1 MSDRV
6 LTATRMGF
14 RDQLRRPLMLALL
27 AAVPI
32 IFISWAARVT
42 AENPR
47 RIALPGGAHALTDM
61 RELMTVIDVPITIAF
76 LSGLVGVFVI
86 ESALQSDRRLVVA
99 GYSPGQTIA
108 PRLLVIGAAVAVVSA
123 VSLVV
128 MAFEFIPEQW
138 LSFIAANLLLG
149 LIYAA
154 LGALSGTLMGRLGA
168 VYLLFFLPNIDIGI
182 AQDPLFFNG
191 DPQGWAT
198 ALPGYGPTRMIID
211 ASYSSGFH
219 TVGALLVS
227 LAWVAVLGAALA
239 VVLRRAV
246 APRR

>member
-1 MSDRV
+1 MVDRV

-32 IFISWAARVT
+32 IFISWSARVT
-42 AENPR
+42 SETPR
-47 RIALPGGAHALTDM
+47 RIALPGGGHVLTDM
-61 RELMTVIDVPITIAF
+61 RALFTVVDAPIAIAF
-76 LSGLVGVFVI
+76 LAGLVGVFVI
-86 ESALQSDRRLVVA
+86 ESALQSDRRLVIA

-108 PRLLVIGAAVAVVSA
+108 PRLLVIGAAVVVISA

-128 MAFEFIPEQW
+128 MAFWFTPEAWFPFI
-138 LSFIAANLLLG
+138 FANVLVG

-154 LGALSGTLMGRLGA
+154 IGALSGTLMGRLGA
-168 VYLLFFLPNIDIGI
+168 VYFIFFLPTVDIGI

-211 ASYSSGFH
+211 AGYTTGFD
-219 TVGALLVS
+219 TVVALIAA